1 MYEFQHTQLS
11 LLREAIS
18 RRGQCTDALVSNTS
32 SVAYTYRM
40 RLMWSTLQV
49 LGDSQHQMP
58 VHHACAIMARLRGK
72 LKAWPLPGITACGL
86 GLHAWLCC

>member
-32 SVAYTYRM
+32 SVAYTYRI
-40 RLMWSTLQV
+40 RLIRLNTNPGNLPVPVACSPNLQ
-49 LGDSQHQMP
+49 LW
-58 VHHACAIMARLRGK
+58 RGSE
-72 LKAWPLPGITACGL
+72 ASGRPGHCKEA
-86 GLHAWLCC
+86 LHAG